1 MINPTK
7 IERIQTKIKLAL
19 EQIEKDENI
28 KISFGNCSYNAAYYK
43 SGMTVTSLDSSEK
56 VDNVFLSLSKRL
68 GFTQNII
75 GMTFTGNTCGEITI
89 TDIKLKNFK
98 YPVIGTTKEGKSF
111 KFTIEQVKRYS
122 GGDKIINR
130 NANLDKL
137 LGK

>member
-1 MINPTK
+1 MINP
-7 IERIQTKIKLAL
+7 EKIKSVQAKIKAALA
-19 EQIEKDENI
+19 QIEKEENVQI
-28 KISFGNCSYNAAYYK
+28 AFGNCSYTPAYYK
-43 SGMTVTSLDSSEK
+43 SGMTVTSQEKSEK
-56 VDNVFLSLSKRL
+56 VDNVFLNLSKRL

-75 GMTFTGNTCGEITI
+75 GMTFTGTSCGEVTI

-98 YPVIGTTKEGKSF
+98 YPVIGVTKDGKGF
-111 KFTIEQVKRYS
+111 KFTIDQVKKYL

>member
-1 MINPTK
+1 MIDANK
-7 IERIQTKIKLAL
+7 INRVQSKIAAALA
-19 EQIEKDENI
+19 QIEKDENI
-28 KISFGNCSYNAAYYK
+28 KISFGSCSYNAAYYK
-43 SGMTVTSLDSSEK
+43 SGMTVTSLENSEK
-56 VDNVFLSLSKRL
+56 VDNVFLKISQRL

-75 GMTFTGNTCGEITI
+75 GMTFTGATCGEVTI

-98 YPVIGTTKEGKSF
+98 YPVIGITKDGKSY
-111 KFTIEQVKRYS
+111 KFTTEQVKRYI

>member
-1 MINPTK
+1 MIDANK
-7 IERIQTKIKLAL
+7 INRVQSKIAAALA
-19 EQIEKDENI
+19 QIEKDENI

-43 SGMTVTSLDSSEK
+43 SGMTVTSLENSEK
-56 VDNVFLSLSKRL
+56 VDNVYLKISQRL

-75 GMTFTGNTCGEITI
+75 GMTFTGTTCGEVTI

-98 YPVIGTTKEGKSF
+98 YPIIGTTKGGKSY
-111 KFTIEQVKRYS
+111 KFTTDQVKRYL

>member
-1 MINPTK
+1 MIDTNK
-7 IERIQTKIKLAL
+7 INRVQSKIAAALA
-19 EQIEKDENI
+19 QIEKDENI

-43 SGMTVTSLDSSEK
+43 SGMTVTSLENNEK
-56 VDNVFLSLSKRL
+56 VDNVFLKLSQRL

-75 GMTFTGNTCGEITI
+75 GMTFTGTTCGEVTI

-98 YPVIGTTKEGKSF
+98 YPVFGTNKDGKSY
-111 KFTIEQVKRYS
+111 KFTIEQVKRYL

>member
-1 MINPTK
+1 MIDANK
-7 IERIQTKIKLAL
+7 INRVQSKITAALA
-19 EQIEKDENI
+19 QIEKDENI
-28 KISFGNCSYNAAYYK
+28 KISFGSCSYNAAYYK
-43 SGMTVTSLDSSEK
+43 SGMTVTSLENSEK
-56 VDNVFLSLSKRL
+56 VDNVFLKISQRL

-75 GMTFTGNTCGEITI
+75 GMTFTGTTCGEVTI

-98 YPVIGTTKEGKSF
+98 YPIIGTTKGGKSY
-111 KFTIEQVKRYS
+111 KFTTDQVKRYL

>member
-1 MINPTK
+1 MIDAKK
-7 IERIQTKIKLAL
+7 IDRVQAKIKAALA
-19 EQIEKDENI
+19 EIEKDENI

-43 SGMTVTSLDSSEK
+43 TGMTVTSLENSEK
-56 VDNVFLSLSKRL
+56 VDNVFLNLSKRL

-75 GMTFTGNTCGEITI
+75 GMTFTGTTCGEVTI

-98 YPVIGTTKEGKSF
+98 YPVIGSTKDGKSY
-111 KFTIEQVKRYS
+111 KFSIDLVKRYL
-122 GGDKIINR
+122 GRDKIVNR

>member
-1 MINPTK
+1 MIDANK
-7 IERIQTKIKLAL
+7 INRVQSKIAAALA
-19 EQIEKDENI
+19 QIEKDENI

-43 SGMTVTSLDSSEK
+43 SGMTVTSLENSEK
-56 VDNVFLSLSKRL
+56 VDNVFLKISQRL

-75 GMTFTGNTCGEITI
+75 GMTFTGTTCGEITI

-98 YPVIGTTKEGKSF
+98 YPIIGTTKGGKSY
-111 KFTIEQVKRYS
+111 KFTTDQVKRYL

>member
-1 MINPTK
+1 MIDANK
-7 IERIQTKIKLAL
+7 INRVQSKITAALA
-19 EQIEKDENI
+19 QIEKDENI

-43 SGMTVTSLDSSEK
+43 SGMTVTSLENSEK
-56 VDNVFLSLSKRL
+56 VDNVFLKISQRL

-75 GMTFTGNTCGEITI
+75 GMTFTGTTCGEITI

-98 YPVIGTTKEGKSF
+98 YPIIGTTKGGKSY
-111 KFTIEQVKRYS
+111 KFTTDQVKRYL

>member
-7 IERIQTKIKLAL
+7 IERIQNKIKLAL

-43 SGMTVTSLDSSEK
+43 SGMTVTSLDTSEK

-75 GMTFTGNTCGEITI
+75 GMTFTGNTCGEVTI

-98 YPVIGTTKEGKSF
+98 YPVIGTTKDGKSF
-111 KFTIEQVKRYS
+111 KFTIEQVKRYL

>member
-1 MINPTK
+1 MIDANK
-7 IERIQTKIKLAL
+7 INRVQSKIAASLA
-19 EQIEKDENI
+19 QIEKDENI
-28 KISFGNCSYNAAYYK
+28 KISFGSCSYNAAYYK
-43 SGMTVTSLDSSEK
+43 SGMTVTSLENSEK
-56 VDNVFLSLSKRL
+56 VDNVFTSISKRL

-75 GMTFTGNTCGEITI
+75 GMTFTGATCGEVTI

-98 YPVIGTTKEGKSF
+98 YPVIGTTKDGKSY
-111 KFTIEQVKRYS
+111 KFTTEQVKRYI

>member
-1 MINPTK
+1 MIDANK
-7 IERIQTKIKLAL
+7 INRVQSKIAAALA
-19 EQIEKDENI
+19 QIEKDENI

-43 SGMTVTSLDSSEK
+43 SGMTVTSLENSEK
-56 VDNVFLSLSKRL
+56 VDNVFLKISQRL

-75 GMTFTGNTCGEITI
+75 GMTFTGTTCGEITI

-98 YPVIGTTKEGKSF
+98 YPIIGTTKGGKSY
-111 KFTIEQVKRYS
+111 KFTTEQVKRYL

>member
-1 MINPTK
+1 MIDSKK
-7 IERIQTKIKLAL
+7 IDLVQAKIKAAL
-19 EQIEKDENI
+19 SEIEKDENI

-43 SGMTVTSLDSSEK
+43 TGMTVTSLENSEK
-56 VDNVFLSLSKRL
+56 VDNVFLNLSKRL

-75 GMTFTGNTCGEITI
+75 GMTFTGTTCGEVTI

-98 YPVIGTTKEGKSF
+98 YPVIGTTKGGKSY
-111 KFTIEQVKRYS
+111 KFTIDQVKRYL
-122 GGDKIINR
+122 GGDRIINR

>member
-1 MINPTK
+1 MIDTDK
-7 IERIQTKIKLAL
+7 INKIQSKIKLAL
-19 EQIEKDENI
+19 EKIEKDENV

-43 SGMTVTSLDSSEK
+43 SGMKVSSLDDNEK
-56 VDNVFLSLSKRL
+56 VDNVFLKVSQRL

-75 GMTFTGNTCGEITI
+75 GMTFTGVTCGEVTI
-89 TDIKLKNFK
+89 TDIKLRSPKFPILGVNK
-98 YPVIGTTKEGKSF
+98 QGKSY
-111 KFTIEQVKRYS
+111 KFTTEQVKRYI

>member
-1 MINPTK
+1 MIDANK
-7 IERIQTKIKLAL
+7 INRVQSKITAALA
-19 EQIEKDENI
+19 QIEKDENI
-28 KISFGNCSYNAAYYK
+28 KISFGSCSYNAAYYK
-43 SGMTVTSLDSSEK
+43 SGMTVTSLENSEK
-56 VDNVFLSLSKRL
+56 VDNVFLKISQRL

-75 GMTFTGNTCGEITI
+75 GMTFTGTTCGEITI

-98 YPVIGTTKEGKSF
+98 YPIIGTTKGGKSY
-111 KFTIEQVKRYS
+111 KFTTDQVKRYL